1 MELKMKKALD
11 IDAAETVMVIVQEE
25 KGGRNME
32 YSIRQLADLTGVS
45 TRTLR
50 YYDERGLLKPSR
62 VNEQGCRYYEQEQ
75 VDLLQQI
82 LFYRERNLG
91 LDVIK
96 EIISNSQFDAAQAL
110 EEHLIALIEQEK
122 HISTL
127 IQTVKNTIA
136 DMRGERSMS
145 DKEKFEGFKRELI
158 EEKERLYGKEARER
172 YGEEAVD
179 EANQK
184 IMGLSE
190 ADYERFKN
198 LEKEVLRQLEEAVR
212 NKELTE
218 SETGHRIVLLHK
230 DWLGYTWKEYSA
242 QAHKGLASMYMADE
256 RFLAYYD
263 KNLKGCGEFLVKAV
277 NYWAGR

>member
-1 MELKMKKALD
+1 MKKALD

-75 VDLLQQI
+75 VNLLQQI

-96 EIISNSQFDAAQAL
+96 EIISNPQFDAAQAL

-136 DMRGERSMS
+136 DMKGERSMS

-158 EEKERLYGKEARER
+158 EEKERLYGKEAREK

-212 NKELTE
+212 NKELPE
-218 SETGHRIVLLHK
+218 SETGHRIVLLHR

-277 NYWAGR
+277 DYWAGR

>member
-1 MELKMKKALD
+1 
-11 IDAAETVMVIVQEE
+11 
-25 KGGRNME
+25 
-32 YSIRQLADLTGVS
+32 
-45 TRTLR
+45 
-50 YYDERGLLKPSR
+50 
-62 VNEQGCRYYEQEQ
+62 
-75 VDLLQQI
+75 
-82 LFYRERNLG
+82 
-91 LDVIK
+91 
-96 EIISNSQFDAAQAL
+96 
-110 EEHLIALIEQEK
+110 
-122 HISTL
+122 
-127 IQTVKNTIA
+127 
-136 DMRGERSMS
+136 MS

-158 EEKERLYGKEARER
+158 EEKERLYGKEAREK

-212 NKELTE
+212 NKELPE

-242 QAHKGLASMYMADE
+242 QAHKGLASMYIADE

-263 KNLKGCGEFLVKAV
+263 KNIKGCGEFLVKAV
-277 NYWAGR
+277 DYWAGR

>member
-1 MELKMKKALD
+1 MKKALD

-96 EIISNSQFDAAQAL
+96 EIINNPRFDAAQAL

-122 HISTL
+122 HISAL

-136 DMRGERSMS
+136 DMKGERSMS

-158 EEKERLYGKEARER
+158 EKKEKLYGKEAREK

-198 LEKEVLRQLEEAVR
+198 LEKEVCRQLEEAVR
-212 NKELTE
+212 NKELPE

-242 QAHKGLASMYMADE
+242 QAHKGLASMYIEDE

>member
-1 MELKMKKALD
+1 
-11 IDAAETVMVIVQEE
+11 
-25 KGGRNME
+25 ME
-32 YSIRQLADLTGVS
+32 YSIRQLADIAGVS

-50 YYDERGLLKPSR
+50 YYDERGR
-62 VNEQGCRYYEQEQ
+62 RYYEQEQ

-96 EIISNSQFDAAQAL
+96 EIISNPQFDAAQAL
-110 EEHLIALIEQEK
+110 EEHLIALMEQEK

-136 DMRGERSMS
+136 DMKGEERNMS

-158 EEKERLYGKEARER
+158 EEKERLYGKEAREK

-212 NKELTE
+212 NKELPE

-242 QAHKGLASMYMADE
+242 QAHKGLASMYIADE

-263 KNLKGCGEFLVKAV
+263 KNMECADMHDALARLDADVASGAFVPAADDEDVHTALERERVRQFP
-277 NYWAGR
+277 

>member
-1 MELKMKKALD
+1 
-11 IDAAETVMVIVQEE
+11 
-25 KGGRNME
+25 ME

-96 EIISNSQFDAAQAL
+96 EIISNPQFDAAQAL
-110 EEHLIALIEQEK
+110 EEHLIALMEQEK

-136 DMRGERSMS
+136 DMKGERSMS
-145 DKEKFEGFKRELI
+145 DKEKFEGFKRELMKKKKDFTGKKP
-158 EEKERLYGKEARER
+158 EKNMAKKLLMRQIKKLWDCPRQITR
-172 YGEEAVD
+172 D
-179 EANQK
+179 LK
-184 IMGLSE
+184 I
-190 ADYERFKN
+190 
-198 LEKEVLRQLEEAVR
+198 
-212 NKELTE
+212 
-218 SETGHRIVLLHK
+218 
-230 DWLGYTWKEYSA
+230 WKRKCFVS
-242 QAHKGLASMYMADE
+242 
-256 RFLAYYD
+256 
-263 KNLKGCGEFLVKAV
+263 
-277 NYWAGR
+277 

>member
-1 MELKMKKALD
+1 
-11 IDAAETVMVIVQEE
+11 
-25 KGGRNME
+25 ME
-32 YSIRQLADLTGVS
+32 YSIRQLADIAGVS

-50 YYDERGLLKPSR
+50 YYDERDLLKPNR

-91 LDVIK
+91 LEVIK
-96 EIISNSQFDAAQAL
+96 EIVTNPQFDAAQAL
-110 EEHLIALIEQEK
+110 EEHLNALMEQEK
-122 HISTL
+122 HIASL

-136 DMRGERSMS
+136 DMKGERSMS
-145 DKEKFEGFKRELI
+145 DKEKFEGLRELI
-158 EEKERLYGKEARER
+158 EKKEKLYGKEAREK

-198 LEKEVLRQLEEAVR
+198 LEKEIGRQLEEAVR
-212 NKELTE
+212 NKELPE

-242 QAHKGLASMYMADE
+242 QAHKGLASMYIEDE

-263 KNLKGCGEFLVKAV
+263 KDLKGCGEFLVKAV
-277 NYWAGR
+277 NYWAGK

>member
-1 MELKMKKALD
+1 
-11 IDAAETVMVIVQEE
+11 
-25 KGGRNME
+25 ME
-32 YSIRQLADLTGVS
+32 YSIRQLADIAGVS

-50 YYDERGLLKPSR
+50 YYDERGLLKPNR

-96 EIISNSQFDAAQAL
+96 EIINNPRFDAAQAL

-136 DMRGERSMS
+136 DMKGERSMS

-158 EEKERLYGKEARER
+158 EKKEKLYGKEAREK

-184 IMGLSE
+184 
-190 ADYERFKN
+190 
-198 LEKEVLRQLEEAVR
+198 
-212 NKELTE
+212 
-218 SETGHRIVLLHK
+218 
-230 DWLGYTWKEYSA
+230 
-242 QAHKGLASMYMADE
+242 
-256 RFLAYYD
+256 
-263 KNLKGCGEFLVKAV
+263 
-277 NYWAGR
+277 NYGTV

>member
-96 EIISNSQFDAAQAL
+96 EIINNPRFDAAQAL

-122 HISTL
+122 HISAL

-136 DMRGERSMS
+136 DMKGERSMS

-158 EEKERLYGKEARER
+158 EKKEKLYGKEAREK

-198 LEKEVLRQLEEAVR
+198 LEKEVCRQLEEAVR
-212 NKELTE
+212 NKELPE

-242 QAHKGLASMYMADE
+242 QAHKGLASMYIEDE

>member
-1 MELKMKKALD
+1 
-11 IDAAETVMVIVQEE
+11 
-25 KGGRNME
+25 ME

-96 EIISNSQFDAAQAL
+96 EIISNPQFDAAQAL
-110 EEHLIALIEQEK
+110 EEHLIALMEQEK

-136 DMRGERSMS
+136 DMKGERSMS

-158 EEKERLYGKEARER
+158 EEKERLYGKEAREK
-172 YGEEAVD
+172 YG
-179 EANQK
+179 
-184 IMGLSE
+184 
-190 ADYERFKN
+190 
-198 LEKEVLRQLEEAVR
+198 EEAVR
-212 NKELTE
+212 NKELPE

-242 QAHKGLASMYMADE
+242 QAHKGLASMYIADE

-263 KNLKGCGEFLVKAV
+263 KNIKGCGEFLVKAV
-277 NYWAGR
+277 DYWAGR

>member
-1 MELKMKKALD
+1 
-11 IDAAETVMVIVQEE
+11 
-25 KGGRNME
+25 ME

-96 EIISNSQFDAAQAL
+96 EIISNPQFDAAQAL

-122 HISTL
+122 HISAL

-136 DMRGERSMS
+136 DMKGERSMS

-158 EEKERLYGKEARER
+158 EKKEKLYGKEAREK

-198 LEKEVLRQLEEAVR
+198 LEKEVCRQLEEAVR
-212 NKELTE
+212 NKELPE

-242 QAHKGLASMYMADE
+242 QAHKGLASMYIEDE

-277 NYWAGR
+277 NYWAGK

>member
-1 MELKMKKALD
+1 
-11 IDAAETVMVIVQEE
+11 
-25 KGGRNME
+25 ME
-32 YSIRQLADLTGVS
+32 YSIRQLADIAGVS

-50 YYDERGLLKPSR
+50 YYDERGLLKPNR

-96 EIISNSQFDAAQAL
+96 EIINNPRFDAAQAL

-136 DMRGERSMS
+136 DMKGERSMS

-158 EEKERLYGKEARER
+158 EKKEKLYGK
-172 YGEEAVD
+172 EAVD

-198 LEKEVLRQLEEAVR
+198 LEKEVCRQLEEAVR
-212 NKELTE
+212 NKELPE

-242 QAHKGLASMYMADE
+242 QAHKGLASMYIEDE

-277 NYWAGR
+277 NYWAGK

>member
-1 MELKMKKALD
+1 MKKALD

-75 VDLLQQI
+75 VNLLQQI

-96 EIISNSQFDAAQAL
+96 EIISNPQFDAAQAL

-136 DMRGERSMS
+136 DMKGERSMS

-158 EEKERLYGKEARER
+158 EEKERLYGKEAREK

-212 NKELTE
+212 NKELPE

-277 NYWAGR
+277 DYWAGR

>member
-1 MELKMKKALD
+1 
-11 IDAAETVMVIVQEE
+11 
-25 KGGRNME
+25 ME
-32 YSIRQLADLTGVS
+32 YSIRQLADIAGVS

-62 VNEQGCRYYEQEQ
+62 VNEKGCRYYEQEQ

-96 EIISNSQFDAAQAL
+96 EIISNPQFDAAQAL
-110 EEHLIALIEQEK
+110 EEHLIALMEQEK

-136 DMRGERSMS
+136 DMKGEERNMS

-158 EEKERLYGKEARER
+158 EKKEKLYGKEAREK

-198 LEKEVLRQLEEAVR
+198 LEKEVCRQLEEAVR
-212 NKELTE
+212 NKELPE

-242 QAHKGLASMYMADE
+242 QAHKGLASMYIADE

-277 NYWAGR
+277 NYWAGK

>member
-1 MELKMKKALD
+1 
-11 IDAAETVMVIVQEE
+11 
-25 KGGRNME
+25 ME
-32 YSIRQLADLTGVS
+32 YSIRQLADIAGVS

-62 VNEQGCRYYEQEQ
+62 VNEKGCRYYEQEQ

-96 EIISNSQFDAAQAL
+96 EIINNPRFDAAQAL

-122 HISTL
+122 HISAL

-136 DMRGERSMS
+136 DMKGERSMS

-158 EEKERLYGKEARER
+158 EKKEKLYGKEAREK

-212 NKELTE
+212 NKELSE

-242 QAHKGLASMYMADE
+242 QAHKGLASMYIADE

-263 KNLKGCGEFLVKAV
+263 KNIKGCGEFLVKAV
-277 NYWAGR
+277 DYWAGR

>member
-1 MELKMKKALD
+1 MKKALD

-110 EEHLIALIEQEK
+110 EEHLNALIEQEK
-122 HISTL
+122 HISAL

-136 DMRGERSMS
+136 DMKGERSMS

-158 EEKERLYGKEARER
+158 EEKERLYGKEAREK

-184 IMGLSE
+184 IMGLFE

-212 NKELTE
+212 NKELPE
-218 SETGHRIVLLHK
+218 SETGQRIVLLHK

-242 QAHKGLASMYMADE
+242 QAHKGLASMYIADE

-277 NYWAGR
+277 DYWAGR